1 MVISFSSLQHKFNVE
16 YGVNF
21 KVCPVGAHYMHGK
34 VERKI
39 QQIKKSMV
47 KELDNRRLSIMQW
60 ETLGIQISN
69 SINNLPIGVGNK
81 TDQLENL
88 DILTPNRLILGKNND
103 RCPTQSLELTHD
115 LKRIIES
122 NANIFRAWFNS
133 WLISYV
139 PTLIEQPKWFE
150 NDSEISVGDVV
161 LILKSEQ
168 EFDQK
173 YQYGIVRSVNRGR
186 DKCVRSVE
194 IEYQNHN
201 ENTKRRTTRGARE
214 VVVIHKV
221 DELPSYEV

>member
-1 MVISFSSLQHKFNVE
+1 
-16 YGVNF
+16 
-21 KVCPVGAHYMHGK
+21 
-34 VERKI
+34 
-39 QQIKKSMV
+39 MV
-47 KELDNRRLSIMQW
+47 KELDTRRLSIMQF

-69 SINNLPIGVGNK
+69 SINNLSIGVGNK

-139 PTLIEQPKWFE
+139 PTLIEQRKWFE

-173 YQYGIVRSVNRGR
+173 YQYGIVRNVNKGR

-201 ENTKRRTTRGARE
+201 ENTKRRTIRGVRE
-214 VVVIHKV
+214 VVVIRG
-221 DELPSYEV
+221 

>member
-1 MVISFSSLQHKFNVE
+1 
-16 YGVNF
+16 
-21 KVCPVGAHYMHGK
+21 MH

-122 NANIFRAWFNS
+122 NANIFRM
-133 WLISYV
+133 V
-139 PTLIEQPKWFE
+139 
-150 NDSEISVGDVV
+150 
-161 LILKSEQ
+161 
-168 EFDQK
+168 
-173 YQYGIVRSVNRGR
+173 
-186 DKCVRSVE
+186 
-194 IEYQNHN
+194 
-201 ENTKRRTTRGARE
+201 
-214 VVVIHKV
+214 
-221 DELPSYEV
+221 

>member
-1 MVISFSSLQHKFNVE
+1 MRTFF
-16 YGVNF
+16 
-21 KVCPVGAHYMHGK
+21 
-34 VERKI
+34 
-39 QQIKKSMV
+39 
-47 KELDNRRLSIMQW
+47 
-60 ETLGIQISN
+60 
-69 SINNLPIGVGNK
+69 
-81 TDQLENL
+81 
-88 DILTPNRLILGKNND
+88 
-103 RCPTQSLELTHD
+103 
-115 LKRIIES
+115 
-122 NANIFRAWFNS
+122 AWFNS

-173 YQYGIVRSVNRGR
+173 YGIIRSVNRGR

-194 IEYQNHN
+194 MS
-201 ENTKRRTTRGARE
+201 TKTITKIPSGGRE